1 MTQEGD
7 DPVTTAPTSNRQ
19 CDFLPPL
26 GLSFPIWHSDSMT
39 PHGNKCSPQKGSPH
53 GKLGPTQTSPAPLAL
68 VLDSV
73 LSAVPTSFLLKL
85 RLIPDP
91 K

>member
-1 MTQEGD
+1 MAREGD
-7 DPVTTAPTSNRQ
+7 DPVTRAPTSNRQ

-39 PHGNKCSPQKGSPH
+39 PRGNKGSPQKGSPH
-53 GKLGPTQTSPAPLAL
+53 GKLGPTPTSPAPLAL

-73 LSAVPTSFLLKL
+73 LSAVPASFLLKL
-85 RLIPDP
+85 RLVPDT